1 MKLKTR
7 PKPDQSYNT
16 RKCLINYK
24 LKNLFE
30 TKSLAPAPCLLK
42 DRDETK
48 TQVSILNLLILIRLT
63 SVEMVE
69 KAQKDQTKPNLKEH
83 ETI

>member
-1 MKLKTR
+1 M
-7 PKPDQSYNT
+7 
-16 RKCLINYK
+16 
-24 LKNLFE
+24 
-30 TKSLAPAPCLLK
+30 K

-48 TQVSILNLLILIRLT
+48 TQVSILNLLILIKLT

-83 ETI
+83 ETIQTILFKTAIVGPIKVQVYAHYDVSFRV